1 MESPSCSRRIALAV
15 EGTRGDVHPML
26 ALAEALRDRGHTPLI
41 CAPPDFRDE
50 TESRGL
56 EFRPVG
62 VNIRAYLE
70 DKADMLHRGN
80 RAVVAEGMRLFRS
93 NLPLQFQAL
102 CGALSDV
109 DLVLASGTQ
118 MAASSVAELYGVPY
132 RIVAYCPAL
141 VPSGEHPP
149 FVARRHDR
157 PAWVNRRLWWAMAL
171 LSNAQMRRAINAER
185 RKIGLKPLRDVL
197 TALLGDAPLL
207 AADEEL
213 APVPADSTLPIR
225 QIGRLES

>member
-1 MESPSCSRRIALAV
+1 MDSPRSSRRIALAV

-26 ALAEALRDRGHTPLI
+26 ALAEALRERGHAPLI
-41 CAPPDFRDE
+41 CAPPDFQDE